1 MIGGGLVLL
10 GVVIVLLILIIAVK
24 RHGKSE
30 QTAALYD
37 YVGPPE
43 LPPRRPNLITFSNTA
58 YGCNITL
65 ETNPAA
71 SGSIRV
77 KNSRHHDQGIE
88 MKENIAY
95 AL

>member
-1 MIGGGLVLL
+1 MLGGGLVLF
-10 GVVIVLLILIIAVK
+10 GVVIVFLILIIAAK
-24 RHGKSE
+24 RHGKLE
-30 QTAALYD
+30 QTAAMYD

-43 LPPRRPNLITFSNTA
+43 LPPRPPNLITFSNTA
-58 YGCNITL
+58 YGCNVAL

-77 KNSRHHDQGIE
+77 ESSRHHDQGIE
-88 MKENIAY
+88 MEENIAY